1 MSPAGRRRFR
11 GALAVT
17 VRIGAAVAAWA
28 AGSTGAQAAAVNAL
42 PKPDYVVAADGTGDF
57 TTVQAALDAVPKD
70 NRERTVIRIRN
81 GVYREH
87 LRLERSFVT
96 LQGEDRARTR
106 LEFEVHDPRFDP
118 EGAAA
123 RRGIATLNLV
133 DASDVVIEDLT
144 IDNPSA
150 RGGKPFAVFSR
161 GSGTRVV
168 IQRANIF
175 GRGGDT
181 LSLWTRG
188 LYYHRDLHVTGTYH
202 FVGPRGTC
210 YLADSVLEVLGPV
223 SNALFNEGVE
233 DERQKFVLQRC
244 RLVSRVP
251 FGLGSHFRDAAWYFV
266 DCEFPETLRPEGKI
280 FVAQSNPARPQPV
293 EKMFKWATD
302 RVYFSGAKGP
312 AYPWLRDN
320 LERSEAKTAA
330 AIDAAWTFGGAWDPE
345 RTTGPELVRAERGD
359 GAVRLVFAE
368 AVTVKGSPRL
378 RLADGS
384 FAAYRSGSG
393 TAELEFAAAG
403 SAASVALELAGG
415 AIVASEAGARLR
427 AVAEGAPVPMPL
439 PPGAAAAV
447 ER

>member
-1 MSPAGRRRFR
+1 MSLEVRRRFR
-11 GALAVT
+11 RALAWAA
-17 VRIGAAVAAWA
+17 RIGAAVAL
-28 AGSTGAQAAAVNAL
+28 AGGMGRAQAAAL
-42 PKPDYVVAADGTGDF
+42 PKADTVVAADGTGDF
-57 TTVQAALDAVPKD
+57 TTVQAALDAVPKG
-70 NRERTVIRIRN
+70 NRERRVIFVRN
-81 GVYREH
+81 GIYNEH

-96 LQGEDRARTR
+96 LRGEDRARTR
-106 LEFEVHDPRFDP
+106 LVFAVHDPRFDP
-118 EGAAA
+118 EGAAV
-123 RRGIATLNLV
+123 RRGLATLNLV
-133 DASDVVIEDLT
+133 DASDIVIEDLT
-144 IDNPSA
+144 VENPSE

-161 GSGTRVV
+161 GTGTRIV
-168 IQRANIF
+168 IQRADIL

-188 LYYHRDLHVTGTYH
+188 LYYHRDLYVTGTYH

-210 YLADSVLEVLGPV
+210 YLADSVLEVVGPV
-223 SNALFNEGVE
+223 SNALFNEGME

-244 RLVSRVP
+244 RLVSRVS
-251 FGLGSHFRDAAWYFV
+251 FGLGSHFRDAAWYFI

-280 FVAQSNPARPQPV
+280 FVAQSNPARPQPASV
-293 EKMFKWATD
+293 MFKWATD

-345 RTTGPELVRAERGD
+345 RTTGPELVRAARGE

-368 AVTVKGSPRL
+368 AVTVKGGPRL

-403 SAASVALELAGG
+403 PAAPVALELTGG
-415 AIVASEAGARLR
+415 AIVASQAGARLR
-427 AVAEGAPVPMPL
+427 AVADGMPL
-439 PPGAAAAV
+439 VPVPPGAAAAV

>member
-1 MSPAGRRRFR
+1 MSLEVRRRFR
-11 GALAVT
+11 RALAWAA
-17 VRIGAAVAAWA
+17 RIGAAVAL
-28 AGSTGAQAAAVNAL
+28 AGGMGRAQAAAL
-42 PKPDYVVAADGTGDF
+42 PKADTVVAADGTGDF
-57 TTVQAALDAVPKD
+57 TTVQAALDAVPKG
-70 NRERTVIRIRN
+70 NRERRVIFVRN
-81 GVYREH
+81 GIYNEH

-96 LQGEDRARTR
+96 LRGEDRARTR
-106 LEFEVHDPRFDP
+106 LVFAVHDPRFDP
-118 EGAAA
+118 EGAAV
-123 RRGIATLNLV
+123 RRGLATLNLV
-133 DASDVVIEDLT
+133 DASDIVIEDLT
-144 IDNPSA
+144 VENPSE

-168 IQRANIF
+168 IQRADIL

-188 LYYHRDLHVTGTYH
+188 LYYHRDLYVTGTYH

-210 YLADSVLEVLGPV
+210 YLADSVLEVVGPV
-223 SNALFNEGVE
+223 SNALFNEGME

-251 FGLGSHFRDAAWYFV
+251 FGLGSHFRDAAWYFI

-280 FVAQSNPARPQPV
+280 FVAQSNPARPQPASV
-293 EKMFKWATD
+293 MFKWATD

-345 RTTGPELVRAERGD
+345 RTTGPELVRAARGE

-368 AVTVKGSPRL
+368 AVTVKGRPRL
-378 RLADGS
+378 RLALRN
-384 FAAYRSGSG
+384 FWTLRSSSS
-393 TAELEFAAAG
+393 L
-403 SAASVALELAGG
+403 S
-415 AIVASEAGARLR
+415 
-427 AVAEGAPVPMPL
+427 PN
-439 PPGAAAAV
+439 
-447 ER
+447 